1 MKQKSLLITGL
12 LIILSLILFAMV
24 GCEPVRHTRISHSYR
39 PRTYVQFD
47 HYWVNN
53 RPYYQPRVIII
64 QPKQPRRQSNRRG
77 KH

>member
-24 GCEPVRHTRISHSYR
+24 GCEPVKHTHSYR

-47 HYWVNN
+47 HYWLNN
-53 RPYYQPRVIII
+53 RPYYHPRIIVI
-64 QPKQPRRQSNRRG
+64 QPKQPRQSIRQRG
-77 KH
+77 KKH